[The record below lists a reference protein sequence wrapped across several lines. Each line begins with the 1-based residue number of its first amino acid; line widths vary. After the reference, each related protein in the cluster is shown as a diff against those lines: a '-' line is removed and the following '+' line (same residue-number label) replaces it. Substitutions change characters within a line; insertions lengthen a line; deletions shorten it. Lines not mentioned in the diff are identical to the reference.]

1 MVSHNDTSEA
11 IEDLRHASVIVGWGT
26 ENDVK
31 YWIVRNSYGDKFG
44 EKGDFKIIRG
54 YDWFHTESF
63 AVAFDVELI

>member
-1 MVSHNDTSEA
+1 
-11 IEDLRHASVIVGWGT
+11 VGWGE
-26 ENDVK
+26 ENEVK

-63 AVAFDVELI
+63 AVAFEVELMSNSQSHSPTPKSALDNFI